1 MKKSVLFF
9 AILFAGFFASAKNL
23 TPENLAENTAD
34 KAMNYFLSS
43 GKMPESLNEISVP
56 QEETLKIS
64 LERKSPRK
72 IAIKVVNVDFEK
84 QQKEFNESPRLC
96 PPSDVKECEII
107 YEAKKSGAE
116 HIFTIFCD
124 GKKSYSCKKDSDGK
138 IYDEKSFD
146 GRFFTEKDGFEPV
159 TDKSFFKEK

>member
-1 MKKSVLFF
+1 MKKSVLLFS
-9 AILFAGFFASAKNL
+9 ILLAGFFASAKNL

-34 KAMNYFLSS
+34 KAMSYFLTS
-43 GKMPESLNEISVP
+43 GKMPENLNDISVS

-72 IAIKVVNVDFEK
+72 VSIKVVNSDFEK
-84 QQKEFNESPRLC
+84 QQKEFNEHPRLC

-107 YEAKKSGAE
+107 YESKKSGAE

-138 IYDEKSFD
+138 ICDEKSFD
-146 GRFFTEKDGFEPV
+146 GRFFTEKDRFEPV
-159 TDKSFFKEK
+159 TDKSLF

>member
-9 AILFAGFFASAKNL
+9 VILLVGFFASAKNL
-23 TPENLAENTAD
+23 TPERFAERTAD
-34 KAMNYFLSS
+34 KAMNYFLTS
-43 GKMPESLNEISVP
+43 GKMPENLNEISVS
-56 QEETLKIS
+56 QEETLKTS
-64 LERKSPRK
+64 LERKSPEK
-72 IAIKVVNVDFEK
+72 VSIKVVNIDFEK
-84 QQKEFNESPRLC
+84 QQKEFNEHPTIC

-107 YEAKKSGAE
+107 YEVKKSGAE

-146 GRFFTEKDGFEPV
+146 GRFSTEKDGFEPV
-159 TDKSFFKEK
+159 TDNSLF